1 MGNTVQG
8 GIAADES
15 KVPTAPAEEP
25 QVEEATEDE
34 MLTGAMEI
42 VDVVID
48 ELSSRGILDVSKI
61 QYDLMQTYKA
71 KAAQRIVVLM
81 QE

>member
-15 KVPTAPAEEP
+15 KVPTAPAKEP
-25 QVEEATEDE
+25 QLEEATEE
-34 MLTGAMEI
+34 QMVEGAMEI

-48 ELSSRGILDVSKI
+48 ELSLRGLIDVSKV
-61 QYDLMQTYKA
+61 QYDLLQTYKA
-71 KAAQRIVVLM
+71 KAAQRVVALM
-81 QE
+81 NE